1 MDVVCL
7 GGAVTVDNPILVFF
21 GKESRAVKHIDANVK
36 GVLVG
41 DGGLKRLTNV
51 ASQKK
56 MRDEYFKPH
65 RGVCQSVAIVVQL
78 VSWSSAE
85 LKHLRKAAFGFI
97 IHLCIEDETKED
109 AGKCGDHIDDM
120 AVCFEFDCVQIFC
133 RGTFVVVL
141 AILEFGFLLRLVGN
155 G

>member
-1 MDVVCL
+1 
-7 GGAVTVDNPILVFF
+7 
-21 GKESRAVKHIDANVK
+21 
-36 GVLVG
+36 
-41 DGGLKRLTNV
+41 
-51 ASQKK
+51 

-65 RGVCQSVAIVVQL
+65 RGVCQSVAIVLQL

-109 AGKCGDHIDDM
+109 AGKCGDHIEDM
-120 AVCFEFDCVQIFC
+120 AVCFEFDCVQFFC